1 MQRLSLCID
10 IDGTLTD
17 PYYWLPRANEFFG
30 RNIRPEEVTHYKNH
44 EALGVEEKEYD
55 EFYSIF
61 GPQLHSEA
69 EIRSGVYEVIN
80 ELYKTHYIHFVT
92 AREEK
97 MEFVSLDWLNKHQIP
112 LDTISLLGSHDKL
125 QRAGELE
132 SDIFIEDS
140 YDNAFQLASA
150 GFDVLLID
158 CSYNQGPVLPNIT
171 RVYSWYQ
178 IKNIIMQRSEK
189 EAS

>member
-1 MQRLSLCID
+1 MQRLSLCFD

-17 PYYWLPRANEFFG
+17 PYYWLPRANKFFG
-30 RNIRPEEVTHYKNH
+30 RNIRPEDVTRYKNH

-55 EFYSIF
+55 EFYSVY
-61 GPQLHSEA
+61 GPILHNEA
-69 EIRSGVYEVIN
+69 EIRSGVHEVIN

-97 MEFVSLDWLNKHQIP
+97 MEFVSIDWLNKHQIP
-112 LDTISLLGSHDKL
+112 LDTISLLGSHDKV
-125 QRAGELE
+125 QMARDLE
-132 SDIFIEDS
+132 ADFFIEDS
-140 YDNAFQLASA
+140 YDNALQLAGA

-158 CSYNQGPVLPNIT
+158 CSYNQGPVPSNIT
-171 RVYSWYQ
+171 RVYDWHQ
-178 IKNIIMQRSEK
+178 IKKIIVQQSEK

>member
-30 RNIRPEEVTHYKNH
+30 RKIRPEEVTRYKNH

-61 GPQLHSEA
+61 GPKLHSEA

-112 LDTISLLGSHDKL
+112 LDTISLLGSHDKV

-132 SDIFIEDS
+132 SDIFIEDC
-140 YDNAFQLASA
+140 YDNALQLAGA

-171 RVYSWYQ
+171 RVYSWHQ
-178 IKNIIMQRSEK
+178 IKNIIVQRSEK